1 MKRFTFEVNH
11 DALAIAE
18 LSTIPSGL
26 LATDAATKAADINVV
41 YAGSIHPGK
50 FLLVLDGGVS
60 ETELALKAVC
70 DSGRNRLIDAIH
82 LPFPHPQLRRPQGAK
97 IGDAEPALM
106 SVETLTIP
114 SLLAVIDRILKSTS
128 TVLRLLQLADHLGGK
143 SVAVLEGVLAD
154 IEAAEDYVRSDV
166 SSVLLSDL
174 QLIRRPS
181 AQFVEGFLGSL
192 RD

>member
-1 MKRFTFEVNH
+1 MKRFTFEVNN

-26 LATDAATKAADINVV
+26 LATDAATKAADVNVV

-70 DSGRNRLIDAIH
+70 EIGRKRLIDAIH
-82 LPFPHPQLRRPQGAK
+82 LPFPHPQLRRPQRPK
-97 IGDAEPALM
+97 VGDAEPALM
-106 SVETLTIP
+106 SLETLTIP
-114 SLLAVIDRILKSTS
+114 SLVGVIDRILKSTS

-166 SSVLLSDL
+166 SSLLLSDL
-174 QLIRRPS
+174 QVIRRPS
-181 AQFVEGFLGSL
+181 AQFVEGFLAGL